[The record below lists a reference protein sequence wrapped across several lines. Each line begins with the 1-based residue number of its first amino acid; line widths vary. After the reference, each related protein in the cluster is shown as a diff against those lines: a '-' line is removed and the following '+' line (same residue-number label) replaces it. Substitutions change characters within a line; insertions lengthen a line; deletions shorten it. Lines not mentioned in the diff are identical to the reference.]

1 MAERISPSMIRRYG
15 NVATARRNDPRRILP
30 EYLRHLSVDALEAML
45 GARRRVH
52 IALAEPAPQQ
62 LAGLGIV
69 DIYDERTD
77 DLRLEVVR
85 TVAVGSPVAVTVAV
99 APTGPPVAVILRLEA
114 PTRRDIDVWVYI
126 ITSQASRLELCSDR
140 RVRILLDDRAVVRRR
155 PRRLHVLRRGLFD
168 RESAQL
174 RKVLVADSVV
184 GDLLRESWSGR
195 QQRHG
200 RAVGDN
206 ASQCCHETLPGS
218 QRSNSRSPT
227 PRTGQET
234 HRRTSRRNDAN
245 VP

>member
-85 TVAVGSPVAVTVAV
+85 TVAV
-99 APTGPPVAVILRLEA
+99 APPGPPVAVILRLEA

-155 PRRLHVLRRGLFD
+155 PRRLHGLRRGLFD

-174 RKVLVADSVV
+174 RKDLVADSVV